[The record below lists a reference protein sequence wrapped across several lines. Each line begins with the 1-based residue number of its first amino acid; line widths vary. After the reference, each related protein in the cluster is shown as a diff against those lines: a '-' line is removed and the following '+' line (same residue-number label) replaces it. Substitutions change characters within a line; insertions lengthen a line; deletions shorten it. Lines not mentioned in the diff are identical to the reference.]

1 MGCTAVLGTLH
12 FSTIK
17 GNERFYRSIL
27 MPVAMRVLDPERS
40 HTFAVWLASKGL
52 VPVDRTGDPEILVNR
67 NWFSISSPL
76 EIYQP
81 SCYQGLFLFLPRP
94 CSKMGWKKR
103 DPGYTRQWKIS
114 RGWAE
119 KDWVPALKN
128 NRHSFESK
136 FSLSLSPPLRTRLVR
151 ATPFWT
157 KKGYVLS

>member
-1 MGCTAVLGTLH
+1 MGCTAVLGTFH

-76 EIYQP
+76 EIY
-81 SCYQGLFLFLPRP
+81 
-94 CSKMGWKKR
+94 
-103 DPGYTRQWKIS
+103 
-114 RGWAE
+114 
-119 KDWVPALKN
+119 
-128 NRHSFESK
+128 
-136 FSLSLSPPLRTRLVR
+136 
-151 ATPFWT
+151 
-157 KKGYVLS
+157 